1 MSCFVAVLASQCV
14 LQLRPQ
20 LLTRPCVCVPLAVRS
35 DPDNGWEK
43 SVTLLLI
50 VAATAACQLAAH
62 CYHRSNGD
70 RSGSAGGRY
79 ASLIVACNLSES
91 ARPNATPAREAQPQ
105 LITETI
111 SEASPST
118 NGLGMFWIGRGG
130 VAAGLGRGPIPL
142 AEVAASGSLQ
152 GQRWGDVVGSEGSA
166 TAAAAASR
174 GPHAQ
179 EAPAREAAKEEQ
191 QQQEQPGVAD
201 DPKFSIADGDGD
213 DYEEF

>member
-1 MSCFVAVLASQCV
+1 
-14 LQLRPQ
+14 
-20 LLTRPCVCVPLAVRS
+20 
-35 DPDNGWEK
+35 
-43 SVTLLLI
+43 
-50 VAATAACQLAAH
+50 
-62 CYHRSNGD
+62 
-70 RSGSAGGRY
+70 
-79 ASLIVACNLSES
+79 
-91 ARPNATPAREAQPQ
+91 
-105 LITETI
+105 
-111 SEASPST
+111 
-118 NGLGMFWIGRGG
+118 MFWIGRGG

-191 QQQEQPGVAD
+191 QQQEQPGAAD